1 MNKDDLKEFSE
12 IIKIDE
18 VNQKLW
24 SYKLD
29 FHFCSEI
36 NEKAE
41 IYRTVEQDR
50 VTLNNFL
57 FNFFRDESQ
66 QHYRIQVF

>member
-1 MNKDDLKEFSE
+1 MNRNDFKELSE
-12 IIKIDE
+12 IIKIDK
-18 VNQKLW
+18 VSQKLQ
-24 SYKLD
+24 SCKSD
-29 FHFCSEI
+29 FYFCFKI

-41 IYRTVEQDR
+41 IYRTAEQDR

-66 QHYRIQVF
+66 QYCRI